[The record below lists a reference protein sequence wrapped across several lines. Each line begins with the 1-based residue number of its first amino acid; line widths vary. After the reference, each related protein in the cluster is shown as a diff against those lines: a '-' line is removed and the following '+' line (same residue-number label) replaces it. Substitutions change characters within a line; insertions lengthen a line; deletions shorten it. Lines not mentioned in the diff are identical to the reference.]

1 MDTDAL
7 QGMAAVVPFLLW
19 PPLLDA
25 SSALPLVLARDEMAQ
40 GCPRLVLGYLSEQGV
55 GFPRGER
62 AASRAPLLQ
71 GCHILPYPASPLS
84 KTQVSTPW
92 FYFMQWGEVR
102 GTLSSTKVLTPR
114 CPLHHLCTD
123 ILAD

>member
-7 QGMAAVVPFLLW
+7 QGLAAVVPFWLW

-25 SSALPLVLARDEMAQ
+25 SSALPLVLAQDEAAQ

-55 GFPRGER
+55 VFPRGER

-92 FYFMQWGEVR
+92 FYFMQWGEVW
-102 GTLSSTKVLTPR
+102 GTLSSAKVPRPR